1 MKRLYPRALAATGDE
16 GGLERPPVTRE
27 GTGGW
32 RAALPEVAAALSH
45 VRRRGGRQRRVKSEE
60 RVTLGPDEK
69 RRRDGPHGNRLL
81 WAEF

>member
-32 RAALPEVAAALSH
+32 RAALPEVAAVALSR
-45 VRRRGGRQRRVKSEE
+45 VRGRE
-60 RVTLGPDEK
+60 G
-69 RRRDGPHGNRLL
+69 
-81 WAEF
+81 